1 MLPQPT
7 SISSLTFNET
17 QINTRTNEVDY
28 KNWRQAQTCTMPSGL
43 SVKKCHYNNKTV
55 SILHLLIS
63 TISPW
68 TKWPP
73 FWQTTYSNAFSWM
86 KMIELQFE
94 FHWNLFPGVQLTIS
108 QYWFRWLLGAEQ
120 VTSHYLNQCW
130 RSSLT
135 HISGIRGRWVIT
147 WHIPKGNWSMVVKM

>member
-1 MLPQPT
+1 MRPKLIQGQMRLITKTGGKHKLAPCRLDCL
-7 SISSLTFNET
+7 S
-17 QINTRTNEVDY
+17 
-28 KNWRQAQTCTMPSGL
+28 KN
-43 SVKKCHYNNKTV
+43 CHYNNKTV
-55 SILHLLIS
+55 SILHLLIL

-135 HISGIRGRWVIT
+135 HISGIRGRLVIT